1 MLMCLFLFALWLIL
15 NGQVTVEICLFG
27 IVVVLGVFLFCV
39 KVMGYNPRGEG
50 RMILRLGGYLYYT
63 AILIWEIL
71 LANLHVMRII
81 MTPRPH
87 YEPAIV
93 RIRVPLKTEL
103 SRVFLAN
110 SITLTPGTV
119 TIDQQGDDFVVLCL
133 DKTGGDSIADWS
145 LVKILRKLEETHE
158 HH

>member
-1 MLMCLFLFALWLIL
+1 MCLFLFALWLML
-15 NGQVTVEICLFG
+15 NGRITLEICLFG
-27 IVVVLGVFLFCV
+27 VVVVVAVFLFCV
-39 KVMGYNPRGEG
+39 KVLAYDPRGEAKMF
-50 RMILRLGGYLYYT
+50 RRFVGYLYYT
-63 AILIWEIL
+63 VILIWEIL

-81 MTPRPH
+81 LTPKPH

-103 SRVFLAN
+103 ARVFLAN

-133 DKTGGDSIADWS
+133 DKTGGDAIADWT
-145 LVKILRKLEETHE
+145 LVKILRKLEAENGHD
-158 HH
+158 